1 MTKKEIILEKLKKTY
16 KRTTNRIFSE
26 DCHIFNNHD
35 FTCQLTLKPDKTLT
49 ITTKAELYSTNAQE
63 TRDGVT
69 IKHYGW
75 DAYNQKLDEVII
87 SHYETSETINE
98 LDEIVPTIKKMIRK
112 IKKLEFKERE

>member
-1 MTKKEIILEKLKKTY
+1 MTKKEILEKLKKTY
-16 KRTTNRIFSE
+16 KRTTNNVFNE

-35 FTCQLTLKPDKTLT
+35 FTCQLTLNPDKTLT
-49 ITTKAELYSTNAQE
+49 ITIRAELCSTDAQE
-63 TRDGVT
+63 TRNNVA

-75 DAYNQKLDEVII
+75 NAYNQELDSVII
-87 SHYETSETINE
+87 SHYETSETVNE

>member
-1 MTKKEIILEKLKKTY
+1 MTKKEILEKLKKTY
-16 KRTTNRIFSE
+16 ERATDRIFTE
-26 DCHIFNNHD
+26 DCHTFNDHD
-35 FTCQLTLKPDKTLT
+35 FTCRLTVNPDKTLT
-49 ITTKAELYSTNAQE
+49 ITIKAELCSTNAQE
-63 TRDGVT
+63 IRDNVT

>member
-1 MTKKEIILEKLKKTY
+1 MIKKEILEKLKKTY
-16 KRTTNRIFSE
+16 NRATDNIFNE
-26 DCHIFNNHD
+26 DYHIFNNHD
-35 FTCQLTLKPDKTLT
+35 FTCKLTLNPDETLT
-49 ITTKAELYSTNAQE
+49 IVIKAELCSTDAQE
-63 TRDGVT
+63 TRNNVI

-75 DAYNQKLDEVII
+75 NAYNQKLDEVII